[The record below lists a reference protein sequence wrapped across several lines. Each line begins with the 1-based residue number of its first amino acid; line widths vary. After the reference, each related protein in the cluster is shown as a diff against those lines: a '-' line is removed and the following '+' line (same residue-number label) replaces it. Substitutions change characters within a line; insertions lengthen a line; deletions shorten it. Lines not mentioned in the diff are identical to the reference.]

1 MNGETWTY
9 REIIH
14 ESHIA
19 RFFFIYYWVCAN
31 AMNQWDAINGIVIF
45 QHEHRTLLKVDLP
58 DVTIHSLFRCWT
70 KQRARYRYIQ
80 HWILLEYSLHSYVV
94 QNPQATHTILTSHKR
109 IAEMRKKYG
118 QLMVKWHT
126 KSRHIVAFFLQFL
139 ICISCLQSFF
149 FLMVMNAFFRLCM
162 NIFVNIIEIVNVVF
176 IESSSF
182 ASKSMDSYRMF
193 IFFCEEKE
201 IKRKVSET

>member
-1 MNGETWTY
+1 MCWKAKLICCSIQLWTIEKWDHEWRDVDISRNNSWVSY
-9 REIIH
+9 R
-14 ESHIA
+14 A
-19 RFFFIYYWVCAN
+19 FFFIYYWVCAN

-149 FLMVMNAFFRLCM
+149 FNGYERIFSLMHEYFCQYHWNRKCSFHW
-162 NIFVNIIEIVNVVF
+162 IFVICIQIHG
-176 IESSSF
+176 
-182 ASKSMDSYRMF
+182 
-193 IFFCEEKE
+193 
-201 IKRKVSET
+201 